1 MGFSGDFKPRREE
14 LGFDFAKDG
23 AMGKRKPCPGSKWRW
38 DLEQLFPVYF
48 FSSAMKKHST
58 HGSLWSW
65 GKEKIHFVS
74 FWKWRGPMTRYG
86 SSALSP
92 VLV

>member
-1 MGFSGDFKPRREE
+1 VWS
-14 LGFDFAKDG
+14 
-23 AMGKRKPCPGSKWRW
+23 W

-65 GKEKIHFVS
+65 GKEKIHFES
-74 FWKWRGPMTRYG
+74 F
-86 SSALSP
+86 
-92 VLV
+92 